1 MPEKQ
6 HGRAVACQNMTE
18 EAHYKLLKLLEHNPE
33 ATQREMARELGVSL
47 GKLNYC
53 LKALIE
59 KGHVK
64 AKNFKNAENK
74 AAYLYVLTPKGLK
87 AKASIA
93 ASYLQRKMNEY
104 ESLRLEIEKL
114 QAEMSVETG

>member
-47 GKLNYC
+47 
-53 LKALIE
+53 
-59 KGHVK
+59 
-64 AKNFKNAENK
+64 
-74 AAYLYVLTPKGLK
+74 
-87 AKASIA
+87 
-93 ASYLQRKMNEY
+93 
-104 ESLRLEIEKL
+104 
-114 QAEMSVETG
+114 

>member
-1 MPEKQ
+1 
-6 HGRAVACQNMTE
+6 MTE